1 MIGKLDTRF
10 SEATEPVGW
19 QEVTD
24 ALAGAELYWLTTVR
38 TDGRPHVTPLIG
50 AWVDDGFVFCTGPE
64 EQKAQ
69 NLAHSTAV
77 AVTTGVN
84 TWNDGLDVV
93 IEGDAERV
101 TGLDTLSR
109 LAEAIREKYDG
120 VWDFTP
126 HEDGFGHTDESGD
139 SHIAYVFKVPWRR
152 RWRSRNRRTAR
163 PASAPEGPGSTRFC
177 LADYSSA
184 RSWRGV
190 FLARHRR
197 HHGRPH
203 GRPGGAGPGQGRGRK
218 RPSDCRFMPS
228 GGRPWFPLSRRLFG
242 RSPLWC

>member
-1 MIGKLDTRF
+1 MTMIGKLDTRF

-38 TDGRPHVTPLIG
+38 PDGRPHVTPLIG

-93 IEGDAERV
+93 VEGDAERV
-101 TGLDTLSR
+101 TGVDTLSR

-126 HEDGFGHTDESGD
+126 REDGFGHTDDSGD
-139 SHIAYVFKVPWRR
+139 SHIAYVFRVPVAKALAFAK
-152 RWRSRNRRTAR
+152 S
-163 PASAPEGPGSTRFC
+163 PHGQTRF
-177 LADYSSA
+177 
-184 RSWRGV
+184 
-190 FLARHRR
+190 
-197 HHGRPH
+197 RP
-203 GRPGGAGPGQGRGRK
+203 
-218 RPSDCRFMPS
+218 
-228 GGRPWFPLSRRLFG
+228 
-242 RSPLWC
+242 

>member
-1 MIGKLDTRF
+1 MTMIGKLDTRF

-38 TDGRPHVTPLIG
+38 TDGSPHVTPLIG

-93 IEGDAERV
+93 VEGDAERV

-126 HEDGFGHTDESGD
+126 REDGFGHTDDSGD
-139 SHIAYVFKVPWRR
+139 SHIAYVFRVPVAKALAFAK
-152 RWRSRNRRTAR
+152 S
-163 PASAPEGPGSTRFC
+163 PHGQTRF
-177 LADYSSA
+177 
-184 RSWRGV
+184 
-190 FLARHRR
+190 
-197 HHGRPH
+197 RP
-203 GRPGGAGPGQGRGRK
+203 
-218 RPSDCRFMPS
+218 
-228 GGRPWFPLSRRLFG
+228 
-242 RSPLWC
+242 